1 MTSKAS
7 VVPKASVGPKASVS
21 PEAPVVPVLLSGGT
35 GSRLWP
41 LSRETRP
48 KQLLPLLDKK
58 TMLQQTVARVDDA
71 ALFGEPLIVANGE
84 HRFLIAEQLRAI
96 GKEATIVLEPVGR
109 STAPAVAIAALA
121 AIRKDPDAII
131 LAMPVDHLIRD
142 PLGFRRAVAAGLP
155 AARAGQFVLFGIR
168 PDYPATGMGYINLGE
183 STAEVPAVHRVGG
196 FIEKPD
202 LATAERLVADG
213 HYLWNGGIFLLPAKG
228 YLDEL
233 ERLAP
238 DVLAACRAA
247 FSDATEDCDFLRLA
261 EAAFAASPSI
271 SIDYAVIEKTSRA
284 VVVPVD
290 IGWSDVGSWSA
301 LWTLGDKDGGGNVR
315 SGDVVLEDSRGCYLR
330 SDGPLVAALGVDD
343 LVVIAASDVVLVT
356 RRDRDQDVNKLVAK
370 LRANGHRAATETPA
384 VHRPW
389 GYYQSVHSGER
400 FQVKRITVNPGA
412 KLSLQMHHH
421 RAEHWVVVNGTAL
434 VTRDD
439 ETLLLRE
446 NESVFVPLGC
456 THRLENPGKMPLN
469 LIEVQSGPYLGEDDI
484 VRIEDVYNRI

>member
-1 MTSKAS
+1 MTSDAS
-7 VVPKASVGPKASVS
+7 VF
-21 PEAPVVPVLLSGGT
+21 PVLLSGGT

-41 LSRETRP
+41 LSREARP
-48 KQLLPLLDKK
+48 KQLLSLLGEK
-58 TMLQQTVARVDDA
+58 TLLQQTVARVDDA
-71 ALFGEPLIVANGE
+71 ALFHDPLIIANGE

-109 STAPAVAIAALA
+109 STAPAVAVAALA
-121 AIRKDPDAII
+121 ACRKDADAII
-131 LAMPVDHLIRD
+131 LAMPVDHMIRD

-168 PDYPATGMGYINLGE
+168 PDHAATGMGYIHLGD
-183 STAEVPAVHRVGG
+183 STPDVPAVHRVGG
-196 FIEKPD
+196 FIEKPN
-202 LATAERLVADG
+202 LATAQRFLADG
-213 HYLWNGGIFLLPAKG
+213 HYLWNGGIFLLPAKA

-238 DVLAACRAA
+238 DVLIACRAA
-247 FSDATEDCDFLRLA
+247 LDGATEDSDFLRLA
-261 EAAFAASPSI
+261 EGPFAASPSI
-271 SIDYAVIEKTSRA
+271 SIDYAVIEKTNKA

-301 LWTLGDKDGGGNVR
+301 LWKIGDKDDGGNVR
-315 SGDVVLEDSRGCYLR
+315 SGDVVQEDSRGCYLR
-330 SDGPLVAALGVDD
+330 SDGPLVAALGIED
-343 LVVIAASDVVLVT
+343 LVVIAAPDVVLVT
-356 RRDRDQDVNKLVAK
+356 RRDRDQDVNKLVAR

-389 GYYQSVHSGER
+389 GYYQSVHAGER

-412 KLSLQMHHH
+412 KLSLQMHYH
-421 RAEHWVVVNGTAL
+421 RAEHWIVVNGTAL
-434 VTRDD
+434 VTRDE

-446 NESVFVPLGC
+446 NESIFVPLGC

-484 VRIEDVYNRI
+484 VRIEDVYNRV

>member
-1 MTSKAS
+1 MTSDAS
-7 VVPKASVGPKASVS
+7 
-21 PEAPVVPVLLSGGT
+21 VVPVLLSGGT

-48 KQLLPLLDKK
+48 KQLLSLLDDK
-58 TMLQQTVARVDDA
+58 TMLQQTVARIDDA
-71 ALFGEPLIVANGE
+71 SLFGEPMIVANAE

-96 GKEATIVLEPVGR
+96 GRDATIVLEPVGR

-121 AIRKDPDAII
+121 AIRSQPDAII
-131 LAMPVDHLIRD
+131 LAMPVDHLITD

-168 PDYPATGMGYINLGE
+168 PDHPATGMGYINAGE
-183 STAEVPAVHRVGG
+183 ATDVPAVHRVGG
-196 FIEKPD
+196 FVEKPN
-202 LATAERLVADG
+202 LATAKRYLADG
-213 HYLWNGGIFLLPAKG
+213 HYLWNSGIFLLPAKG

-238 DVLAACRAA
+238 DVLIACRAA
-247 FSDATEDCDFLRLA
+247 LSGAIADADFLRIA
-261 EAAFAASPSI
+261 ADAFAASPSI
-271 SIDYAVIEKTSRA
+271 SIDYAVIEKTSKA

-290 IGWSDVGSWSA
+290 IGWNDVGSWSA
-301 LWTLGDKDGGGNVR
+301 LWKLGDKDGEGNVK

-330 SDGPLVAALGVDD
+330 SDGPLVAALGIDD

-356 RRDRDQDVNKLVAK
+356 RRDRDQDVNKLVAR

-389 GYYQSVHSGER
+389 GYYQSVHSGDR
-400 FQVKRITVNPGA
+400 FQVKRITVNPGG

-421 RAEHWVVVNGTAL
+421 RAEHWIVVNGTAL

-439 ETLLLRE
+439 ETVLLRE

-484 VRIEDVYNRI
+484 VRIEDVYNRV

>member
-1 MTSKAS
+1 MTSDAS
-7 VVPKASVGPKASVS
+7 
-21 PEAPVVPVLLSGGT
+21 VVPVLLSGGT

-41 LSRETRP
+41 LSREARP
-48 KQLLPLLDKK
+48 KQLLSLVDEK
-58 TMLQQTVARVDDA
+58 TMLQQTVARVDDSS
-71 ALFGEPLIVANGE
+71 LFGQPIIVANSD

-96 GKEATIVLEPVGR
+96 GREATIILEPVGR

-121 AIRKDPDAII
+121 AVQNDPDAII
-131 LAMPVDHLIRD
+131 LAMPVDHMIRD
-142 PLGFRRAVAAGLP
+142 PLGFRHAVAAGLP
-155 AARAGQFVLFGIR
+155 AARAGRFVLFGIR
-168 PDYPATGMGYINLGE
+168 PDHAATGMGYISLGE
-183 STAEVPAVHRVGG
+183 ATADVPAVHRVGG
-196 FIEKPD
+196 FMEKPD
-202 LATAERLVADG
+202 LVTAKHFLADG
-213 HYLWNGGIFLLPAKG
+213 RYLWNGGIFLLPAKG

-247 FSDATEDCDFLRLA
+247 LSGATEDSDFLRIA
-261 EAAFAASPSI
+261 EEAFAASPSI
-271 SIDYAVIEKTSRA
+271 SIDYAVIEKTSKA

-301 LWTLGDKDGGGNVR
+301 LWKIGDKDDAANVK
-315 SGDVVLEDSRGCYLR
+315 SGDVVLEDCRGCYLR
-330 SDGPLVAALGVDD
+330 SDGPLVAALGIDD

-356 RRDRDQDVNKLVAK
+356 RRERDQDVNKLVAR

-412 KLSLQMHHH
+412 KLSLQMHYH
-421 RAEHWVVVNGTAL
+421 RAEHWIVVNGTAL

-439 ETLLLRE
+439 ETVLLRE
-446 NESVFVPLGC
+446 NESIFVPLGC

-484 VRIEDVYNRI
+484 VRIEDVYNRV

>member
-1 MTSKAS
+1 MTSDAS
-7 VVPKASVGPKASVS
+7 
-21 PEAPVVPVLLSGGT
+21 VVPVLLSGGS

-41 LSRETRP
+41 LSREARP
-48 KQLLPLLDKK
+48 KQLLPLLDEK
-58 TMLQQTVARVDDA
+58 TLLQQTVARVDDA
-71 ALFGEPLIVANGE
+71 SLFDAPLVVANSE

-96 GKEATIVLEPVGR
+96 GREATIILEPVGR

-121 AIRKDPDAII
+121 ASRNDPDAII
-131 LAMPVDHLIRD
+131 LAMPVDHMIRD

-168 PDYPATGMGYINLGE
+168 PDYPATGMGYISLGE
-183 STAEVPAVHRVGG
+183 SIADVPTVHRVGG

-202 LATAERLVADG
+202 LATANRFLTSG
-213 HYLWNGGIFLLPAKG
+213 HYLWNSGIFLLPVRG

-238 DVLAACRAA
+238 DVLIACRAA
-247 FSDATEDCDFLRLA
+247 LSGATTDSDFLRIA
-261 EAAFAASPSI
+261 ADAFAASPSI
-271 SIDYAVIEKTSRA
+271 SIDYAVIEKTARS

-301 LWTLGDKDGGGNVR
+301 LWKIGDKDEVGNVR
-315 SGDVVLEDSRGCYLR
+315 SGDVVVEDSRGCYLR
-330 SDGPLVAALGVDD
+330 SDGPLVAALGIDD

-356 RRDRDQDVNKLVAK
+356 RRERDQDVNKLVAR

-389 GYYQSVHSGER
+389 GYYQSVHAGER

-412 KLSLQMHHH
+412 KLSLQMHYH
-421 RAEHWVVVNGTAL
+421 RAEHWIVVNGTAL

-439 ETLLLRE
+439 ETVLLRE
-446 NESVFVPLGC
+446 NESIFVPLGC

-484 VRIEDVYNRI
+484 VRIEDVYNRV